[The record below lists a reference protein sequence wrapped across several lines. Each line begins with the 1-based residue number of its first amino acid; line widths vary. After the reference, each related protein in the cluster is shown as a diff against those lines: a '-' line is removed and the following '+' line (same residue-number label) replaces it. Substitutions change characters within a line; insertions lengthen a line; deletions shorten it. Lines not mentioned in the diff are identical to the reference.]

1 MKSYVLRINSSLSET
16 LISNKNE
23 NRISIGWCDAKG
35 LLNAELNWY
44 GFREVLHRVYYAD
57 RKTYRAAGNAGASL
71 WNFIRNMKKDDYVL
85 IPSNNFDFY
94 IAKIISDDLDYLEEK
109 ISEETAFSRKATWLN
124 NGQPIKR
131 NQARSKIISRLKVY
145 QTCVDCS
152 DLNNEILE
160 LLEDIASNR
169 TSNFEDDLRKD
180 VTKTILNAL
189 HTGKIEN
196 FGFERLLKNLFIKLG
211 SRETKIV
218 PRSKDKGSDLIVEFY
233 IFDIVPVQISVQ
245 AKHWNESN
253 PVKRE
258 EIEQL
263 KTGIESDGT
272 NYGLFI
278 TSGIYAQEAM
288 DYVEQLYTEG
298 IIIHLID
305 GLQLSSL
312 LFKESVFDLT

>member
-1 MKSYVLRINSSLSET
+1 M
-16 LISNKNE
+16 
-23 NRISIGWCDAKG
+23 
-35 LLNAELNWY
+35 
-44 GFREVLHRVYYAD
+44 
-57 RKTYRAAGNAGASL
+57 
-71 WNFIRNMKKDDYVL
+71 
-85 IPSNNFDFY
+85 
-94 IAKIISDDLDYLEEK
+94 AKIISDDLDYLEEK
-109 ISEETAFSRKATWLN
+109 ISEETAFSRKAIWLN

-278 TSGIYAQEAM
+278 TSGIYTQEAM
-288 DYVEQLYTEG
+288 DYVEQLYTER